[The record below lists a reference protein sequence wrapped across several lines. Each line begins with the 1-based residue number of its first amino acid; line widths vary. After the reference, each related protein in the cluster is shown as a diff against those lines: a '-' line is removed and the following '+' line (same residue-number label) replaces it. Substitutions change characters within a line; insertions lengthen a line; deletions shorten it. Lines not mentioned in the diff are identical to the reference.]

1 MDSSQ
6 LKKCPVQFEE
16 DKDGVPV
23 WRCKKHLM
31 CAATRFNM
39 HAMSCYHYQCPGRR
53 DKPEPRQAPIAHIT
67 EPLAV
72 PVQEVST
79 SNIVNTETSRPC
91 ANPKCSNKVSDDS
104 KEYCSLQ
111 CRKRK
116 NTADYRA
123 RKRETNLLT
132 K

>member
-6 LKKCPVQFEE
+6 SNKCPVHFEE
-16 DKDGVPV
+16 DKNGVPV

-39 HAMSCYHYQCPGRR
+39 SAMSCYHYKCPGRR
-53 DKPEPRQAPIAHIT
+53 DKPEPRPVVIVT
-67 EPLAV
+67 EPV
-72 PVQEVST
+72 VTIVQTTKVDP
-79 SNIVNTETSRPC
+79 IVIIADSKPC
-91 ANPKCSNKVSDDS
+91 ANPKCSNKVFDEC

-123 RKRETNLLT
+123 RKNETKSLT